1 MNSQRRTRNGSHDHF
16 GNSVLVLCAF
26 VHLCR
31 QPPTF
36 FPDISKGKWHSRP
49 TGRTRRVCEKAMAH
63 ESRISD
69 SESLQAKVFHI
80 QKMDAIG
87 QLAAGIAHDF
97 NNLLLVISS
106 YAE

>member
-1 MNSQRRTRNGSHDHF
+1 
-16 GNSVLVLCAF
+16 
-26 VHLCR
+26 
-31 QPPTF
+31 
-36 FPDISKGKWHSRP
+36 
-49 TGRTRRVCEKAMAH
+49 MAH

-106 YAE
+106 YAELGMEALPPRHPVHHKL